1 MTYPIWDDHAPHH
14 HPLSAPSPTRST
26 GNAAPH
32 GDLRESVAILRE
44 SMARLEERH
53 TGLEERHTGLSHYV
67 YDRMRAHHDR
77 LIIGDDKMGRLS
89 QDAVETKR
97 QVLANSESIA
107 TMRASHDDT
116 HGQVSEMRAVAVSQ
130 AIAMENRRE
139 ARKEIAKL
147 LLWGIFIIVVL
158 GVITGHIPKE
168 RLEALQYLK
177 MLPGL

>member
-14 HPLSAPSPTRST
+14 HTSSAPSPMRST

-44 SMARLEERH
+44 SMAR
-53 TGLEERHTGLSHYV
+53 LEERHTGLSHYV

-107 TMRASHDDT
+107 TMRASQDET
-116 HGQVSEMRAVAVSQ
+116 HGQVSEMRSVAVSQ

-158 GVITGHIPKE
+158 GAITGYIPKE
-168 RLEALQYLK
+168 RLEALQHLK